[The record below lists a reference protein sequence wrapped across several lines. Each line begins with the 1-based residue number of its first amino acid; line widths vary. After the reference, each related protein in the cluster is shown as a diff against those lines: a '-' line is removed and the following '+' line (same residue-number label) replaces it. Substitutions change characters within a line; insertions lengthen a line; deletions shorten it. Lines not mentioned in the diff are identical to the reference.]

1 MGEMSCWDDILP
13 KRSKDKLELLGARHE
28 GWRERERERES
39 THTVVGKSVTAN
51 K

>member
-13 KRSKDKLELLGARHE
+13 KRSKYELELLVARHE
-28 GWRERERERES
+28 GWRERERES
-39 THTVVGKSVTAN
+39 THTVVGKSVTTN